1 MLTQPTLDRMNAMK
15 MFFMVDAFQR
25 QLTSSQNNALSFE
38 ERLGLL
44 IDAEW
49 SGREQRKLDQ
59 RLKGARLRLRRARL
73 PLRLLR
79 PVPARP
85 ASVSGTRRRPRRRLL
100 RPA

>member
-15 MFFMVDAFQR
+15 MFFIVDAFQR

-59 RLKGARLRLRRARL
+59 RLKGARLRHA
-73 PLRLLR
+73 
-79 PVPARP
+79 
-85 ASVSGTRRRPRRRLL
+85 ASLEDVDFKAHRGLNRDLEAGGVAQAGAL
-100 RPA
+100 E